1 MAESAS
7 RKLRMLLAEEGM
19 IVAPGCHDAF
29 GARLVQAEGYKAV
42 YVSGNAAGAGR
53 IGRPDIGLITQTEM
67 VSHARGIASAVS
79 IPAISDADTGYG
91 DSASI
96 ARTVREFE
104 AAGVAAIH
112 IEDQALPKKCGA
124 MPGVRLVPREEA
136 CARLSDAIAAR
147 TDPDF
152 VIVGRTDALALDDYD
167 EALWRARAFHELGAD
182 LVMVEDM
189 RSREDVTNVAREL
202 AGIPLLTDVLEFWP
216 WTLRTVEELDAI
228 GYKLAI
234 FALSATLAYG
244 HTVRSMLRTLRAS
257 GSTAGF
263 VDRMLT
269 QTEYEDLLGL
279 QEDGTVDP
287 ESFISAAS
295 G

>member
-7 RKLRMLLAEEGM
+7 RKLRGLLADDGM
-19 IVAPGCHDAF
+19 VVAPGCHDAL
-29 GARLVQAEGYKAV
+29 GARLVQAEGYEAV

-67 VSHARGIASAVS
+67 VTHARGIASAVT

-91 DSASI
+91 DAASI

-104 AAGVAAIH
+104 AAGIAAIH

-124 MPGVRLVPREEA
+124 MPGVRLVSRDEA
-136 CARLSDAIAAR
+136 CARLSDALAAR

-152 VIVGRTDALALDDYD
+152 VIIGRTDALAVDDYD
-167 EALWRARAFHELGAD
+167 EAMWRARAFHDLGAD

-189 RSREDVTNVAREL
+189 RSAEDVTNVARDL

-216 WTLRTVEELDAI
+216 WTLRTVEELEAI

-244 HTVRSMLRTLRAS
+244 HSVRTLLRTLRTS

-263 VDRMLT
+263 VDRMLA
-269 QTEYEDLLGL
+269 QAEYEELLGL

-287 ESFISAAS
+287 NSFTSAAKR
-295 G
+295 